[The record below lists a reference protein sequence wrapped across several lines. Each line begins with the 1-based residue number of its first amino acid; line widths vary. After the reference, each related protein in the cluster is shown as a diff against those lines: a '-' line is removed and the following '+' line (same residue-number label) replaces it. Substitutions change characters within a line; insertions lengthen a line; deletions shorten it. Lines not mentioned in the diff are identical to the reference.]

1 MKIGIIV
8 AMDKEFCALE
18 QLLSNKTE
26 VQILGN
32 HCTLGTLAGNEV
44 LLMHS
49 GIGKVNA
56 AIGATN
62 LINEFKP
69 DVVVSSGCAGGA
81 DVSLEIGDVVV
92 SSSCQYHDVYCGP
105 ENLAGQIQGMP
116 SEFVTPQALVDK
128 ALSINNSSSM
138 GSSPLLVEGPGEV
151 GGHVVAGKIATGDWF
166 VDSVDKMAAI
176 HATIPDAKAVDM
188 ESCAIAHA
196 CYIYNVQFVSFRVVS
211 DIPLKENNT
220 ASYKDFWA
228 TMAEKSF
235 TTTKAFLEK
244 L

>member
-1 MKIGIIV
+1 MKIGVIV
-8 AMDKEFCALE
+8 AMDKEFDALE
-18 QLLSNKTE
+18 SLLSEKTE
-26 VQILGN
+26 TEILGN
-32 HCTLGTLAGNEV
+32 HCAIGKLADKEI

-56 AIGATN
+56 AIGANN
-62 LINEFKP
+62 LINAFKP

-81 DVSLEIGDVVV
+81 DVNLEIGDVVV

-116 SEFVTPQALVDK
+116 SEFPTTSELVEE
-128 ALSINNSSSM
+128 AVSIN
-138 GSSPLLVEGPGEV
+138 ETATDTK
-151 GGHVVAGKIATGDWF
+151 VVAGKIATGDWF
-166 VDSVDKMAAI
+166 VDAVEKMKAI
-176 HATIPDAKAVDM
+176 HATVPDAKAVDM
-188 ESCAIAHA
+188 ESSAIAHA
-196 CYIYNVQFVSFRVVS
+196 CYIYNVPFVSFRVIS

-228 TMAEKSF
+228 TMASKSF
-235 TTTKAFLEK
+235 NTTKAFLEK

>member
-1 MKIGIIV
+1 MKIGVIV
-8 AMDKEFCALE
+8 AMDKEFNALE
-18 QLLSNKTE
+18 QLLSDKTE
-26 VQILGN
+26 VHILGN
-32 HCTLGTLAGNEV
+32 HCTSGTLAGNEV

-62 LINEFKP
+62 LISEFKP

-81 DVSLEIGDVVV
+81 DVNLEIGDVVV

-116 SEFVTPQALVDK
+116 SEFVTPQALIDK
-128 ALSINNSSSM
+128 ALSINTHD
-138 GSSPLLVEGPGEV
+138 GSSLPLVGESEGATV
-151 GGHVVAGKIATGDWF
+151 IAGKIATGDWF
-166 VDSVDKMAAI
+166 VDSVEKMAAI
-176 HATIPDAKAVDM
+176 HATVPDAKAVDM
-188 ESCAIAHA
+188 ESAAIAHT

-220 ASYKDFWA
+220 ASYNDFWA
-228 TMAEKSF
+228 TMADKSF
-235 TTTKAFLEK
+235 STTKAFLER

>member
-1 MKIGIIV
+1 MKIGVIV
-8 AMDKEFCALE
+8 AMDKEFDALE
-18 QLLSNKTE
+18 SLLSEKTE
-26 VQILGN
+26 TEILGN
-32 HCTLGTLAGNEV
+32 HCAIGKLGDKEI

-56 AIGATN
+56 AIGANN
-62 LINEFKP
+62 LINAFKP

-81 DVSLEIGDVVV
+81 DVNLEIGDVVV

-116 SEFVTPQALVDK
+116 SQFATPAELVEK
-128 ALSINNSSSM
+128 AVSINDTAADTK
-138 GSSPLLVEGPGEV
+138 
-151 GGHVVAGKIATGDWF
+151 VVAGKIATGDWF
-166 VDSVDKMAAI
+166 VDSVEKMASI
-176 HATIPDAKAVDM
+176 HAKVPDATAVDM

-196 CYIYNVQFVSFRVVS
+196 CYIYNVSFVSFRVIS

-220 ASYKDFWA
+220 ASYKDFWS
-228 TMAEKSF
+228 TMADKSF
-235 TTTKAFLEK
+235 VTTKAFLEK

>member
-1 MKIGIIV
+1 
-8 AMDKEFCALE
+8 MDKEFSALE

-32 HCTLGTLAGNEV
+32 HCTSGTLASNEI

-69 DVVVSSGCAGGA
+69 DIVVSSGCAGGA
-81 DVSLEIGDVVV
+81 DVNLEIGDVVV

-116 SEFVTPQALVDK
+116 SEFVTPQSLVDK
-128 ALSINNSSSM
+128 ALSINNSYSLGTSSLPLREGQG
-138 GSSPLLVEGPGEV
+138 GS
-151 GGHVVAGKIATGDWF
+151 VVAGKIATGDWF
-166 VDSVDKMAAI
+166 VDTVDKMAAI
-176 HATIPDAKAVDM
+176 HATVPDAKAVDM
-188 ESCAIAHA
+188 ESAAIAHA
-196 CYIYNVQFVSFRVVS
+196 CYIHNVQFVSFRVIS

-220 ASYKDFWA
+220 ASYNDFWT
-228 TMAEKSF
+228 TMADKSF
-235 TTTKAFLEK
+235 TTTKAFLER

>member
-1 MKIGIIV
+1 MGPMKIGIIV
-8 AMDKEFCALE
+8 AMDKEFNALE

-32 HCTLGTLAGNEV
+32 HCTSGTLAGNEI

-81 DVSLEIGDVVV
+81 DVNLEIGDVVV

-116 SEFVTPQALVDK
+116 SEFVTPQTLVDK
-128 ALSINNSSSM
+128 ALSINELESNSLPHREGRG
-138 GSSPLLVEGPGEV
+138 GS
-151 GGHVVAGKIATGDWF
+151 HVVSGKIATGDWF
-166 VDSVDKMAAI
+166 VDSVEKMAAI
-176 HATIPDAKAVDM
+176 HATVPDAKAVDM

-196 CYIYNVQFVSFRVVS
+196 CYIYNVQFVSFRVIS

>member
-8 AMDKEFCALE
+8 AMDKEFNALE
-18 QLLSNKTE
+18 QLLSNKTD

-32 HCTLGTLAGNEV
+32 HCTSGSLADNEI

-56 AIGATN
+56 AIGAVN
-62 LINEFKP
+62 LIREFKP

-81 DVSLEIGDVVV
+81 DVNLEIGDVVV

-128 ALSINNSSSM
+128 ALSINETNLTSAQSLPRS
-138 GSSPLLVEGPGEV
+138 GESEGAV
-151 GGHVVAGKIATGDWF
+151 IAGKIATGDWF
-166 VDSVDKMAAI
+166 VDSVEKMAAI
-176 HATIPDAKAVDM
+176 HATVPDAKAVDM
-188 ESCAIAHA
+188 ESSAIAHA
-196 CYIYNVQFVSFRVVS
+196 CYIYNVQFVSFRVIS

-228 TMAEKSF
+228 TMADKSF